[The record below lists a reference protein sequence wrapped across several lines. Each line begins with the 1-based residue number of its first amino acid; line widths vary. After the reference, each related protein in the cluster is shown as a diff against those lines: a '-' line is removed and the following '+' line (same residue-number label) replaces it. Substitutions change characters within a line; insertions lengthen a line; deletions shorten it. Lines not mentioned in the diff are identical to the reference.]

1 MLFTLAELEA
11 GQQIYS
17 EGSQS
22 EKGLMV
28 DSALF
33 TLRYRPA
40 LVNNA
45 VKQICPVLL

>member
-28 DSALF
+28 NSALL
-33 TLRYRPA
+33 TL
-40 LVNNA
+40 
-45 VKQICPVLL
+45 Q